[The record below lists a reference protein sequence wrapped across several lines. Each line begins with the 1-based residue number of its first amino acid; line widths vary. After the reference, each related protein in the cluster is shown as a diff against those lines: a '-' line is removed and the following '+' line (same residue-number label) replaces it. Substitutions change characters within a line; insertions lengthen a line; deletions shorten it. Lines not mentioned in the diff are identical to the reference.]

1 MSEYSVG
8 GENIKA
14 TEAVREGL
22 SEGESGRER
31 SPECGGTLAALRRH
45 LGLAPRT
52 VGSLQKDFNKR
63 VA

>member
-14 TEAVREGL
+14 SEAVREGL

-31 SPECGGTLAALRRH
+31 SPECGGTSAALRRH
-45 LGLAPRT
+45 LGLAPST
-52 VGSLQKDFNKR
+52 VGSLQNYFNKR
-63 VA
+63 VS